1 MTHHCYHL
9 PVYTRNTAVRVRGVL
24 RCAEIHYRTRTRV
37 TCFGNTAGFTVPVR
51 NPSHHH
57 NLPGQEKMLE
67 KLRA

>member
-37 TCFGNTAGFTVPVR
+37 TRFGNTAGFTVPVR
-51 NPSHHH
+51 NPTQQPERGSRVD
-57 NLPGQEKMLE
+57 LVLCF
-67 KLRA
+67 RI